1 MLNEPRFT
9 HVALPVEDIDIS
21 VEWYERYTPLRAID
35 RRSDA
40 EGEAAWLCH
49 PEATEHPFIIVLV
62 SLDSAKGQP
71 HGQLGP
77 FGHLGMELPS
87 REAVDAMAL
96 LGRADGCLAWE
107 PALWP
112 APVGYVC
119 ALSDP
124 DGNVV
129 EFSFDQGVYAK
140 VREVLGAP
148 GGSWQ
153 AHDA

>member
-9 HVALPVEDIDIS
+9 HIALPVEDITTS
-21 VEWYERYTPLRAID
+21 VEWYERYTPLRVID
-35 RRSDA
+35 VRHDA
-40 EGEAAWLCH
+40 DGEAAWLSH

-62 SLDSAKGQP
+62 SLDSAKGEP

-107 PALWP
+107 PRQWP

-119 ALSDP
+119 ALTDP

-140 VREVLGAP
+140 VREVLGSPTAR
-148 GGSWQ
+148 
-153 AHDA
+153 

>member
-1 MLNEPRFT
+1 MVRFMLNEPRFT
-9 HVALPVEDIDIS
+9 HVALPVDDITTSI
-21 VEWYERYTPLRAID
+21 EWYERYTPLRAID
-35 RRSDA
+35 VRHDPD
-40 EGEAAWLCH
+40 GDAAWLCH
-49 PEATEHPFIIVLV
+49 PEPTDHPFIIVLV
-62 SLDSAKGQP
+62 SLHADRGEP

-77 FGHLGMELPS
+77 FGHLGIELPTQA
-87 REAVDAMAL
+87 AVDAMAL

-107 PALWP
+107 PTRWP

-119 ALSDP
+119 ALNDP

-148 GGSWQ
+148 TGS
-153 AHDA
+153 

>member
-9 HVALPVEDIDIS
+9 HIALPVGNISTS
-21 VEWYERYTPLRAID
+21 VEWYERYTPLRLID
-35 RRSDA
+35 LRHDPD
-40 EGEAAWLCH
+40 GETAWLCH
-49 PEATEHPFIIVLV
+49 PEPTDHPFIIVLV
-62 SLDSAKGQP
+62 SLNADEGEP

-77 FGHLGMELPS
+77 FGHLGMELPT

-107 PALWP
+107 PKQWP

-119 ALSDP
+119 ALNDP

-140 VREVLGAP
+140 VREVLGSPATT
-148 GGSWQ
+148 
-153 AHDA
+153 